1 MPGVQNKYSIDVNN
15 RFFVEDEE
23 NDEEVEDLENVD
35 PFEQLKQLNR
45 QAEAAKNA
53 PKPKV
58 SFSKS
63 CPYWLD
69 ILETGSKEEAGT
81 GQGWGWEKGW
91 ESSRQATPWAT

>member
-45 QAEAAKNA
+45 QAEAAKSA

-58 SFSKS
+58 SFSTTS
-63 CPYWLD
+63 PTDW
-69 ILETGSKEEAGT
+69 IF
-81 GQGWGWEKGW
+81 
-91 ESSRQATPWAT
+91 